1 MKDIINFNKS
11 LESTK
16 DVKIFFGEYDGIQRY
31 DRFKYPMTEKF
42 VRAMQ
47 GATWMPREIN
57 FGKDRAAFSQVLTP
71 EFQEIYKANLLFQT
85 MADSLANR
93 FLDNVLSTEVTSPE
107 WEAVIKWQAHQELV
121 HSEAYSW
128 NIREVFSNPEQFF
141 NEGFANKEIQ
151 KRLDIEIKSYDGL
164 AGILENGSEK
174 EKKRALLEVLVRQY
188 VLESIR
194 FFVSFLYTFKI
205 NELNDQVLQ
214 GSENNIIL
222 IANDEQIHVA
232 IFKQLL
238 NSLRDNKDEDFSECF
253 DYGFVDMAQEC
264 FSEVIESE
272 MEWFRYL
279 SGIQEI
285 QGFTEDSIRGFLEHY
300 SHASLAGIGIGST
313 YEGEPN
319 ELTNFFKT
327 KTNIR
332 GQKSLAQE
340 TDLLSYSIGVL
351 EDGGYLEEELKE
363 ELP

>member
-1 MKDIINFNKS
+1 MKNIINFNDS
-11 LESTK
+11 LTNIQ
-16 DVKIFFGEYDGIQRY
+16 DVKIFFGKSDGIQRY
-31 DRFKYPMTEKF
+31 DRFKYPVTEKF

-47 GATWMPREIN
+47 GATWFPREVN
-57 FGKDRAAFSQVLTP
+57 FGKDRAAFSSVLTP

-93 FLDNVLSTEVTSPE
+93 FLDNILSTQVTSPE

-164 AGILENGSEK
+164 DEVLTNGTDV
-174 EKKRALLEVLVRQY
+174 EKKDAILKVLIRQY

-232 IFKQLL
+232 IFKSLI
-238 NSLRDNKDEDFSECF
+238 NILRDNHSEGFSERF
-253 DYGFVDMAQEC
+253 DGTFDTMVTNA
-264 FSEVIESE
+264 FAEVIESE
-272 MEWFRYL
+272 LEWFRYL

-285 QGFTEDSIRGFLEHY
+285 QGFTEGTIRGFLEHY
-300 SHASLAGIGIGST
+300 SKASMDGIRVKCE
-313 YEGEPN
+313 YEGSSN

-351 EDGGYLEEELKE
+351 EDKGYLEGELSVV
-363 ELP
+363 LP

>member
-1 MKDIINFNKS
+1 MKNIINFDNS
-11 LESTK
+11 IYDIH

-31 DRFKYPMTEKF
+31 DRFKYPVTEKL

-47 GATWMPREIN
+47 AATWFPREVN
-57 FGKDRAAFSQVLTP
+57 FGKDRAAFSSVLTK

-93 FLDNVLSTEVTSPE
+93 FLDNILSEEITSPE

-128 NIREVFSNPEQFF
+128 NIREVFSDPERFF
-141 NEGFANKEIQ
+141 NEGFNNTEIQ
-151 KRLDIEIKSYDGL
+151 KRLDIEIKAYDE
-164 AGILENGSEK
+164 LEAKLQQEDDDT
-174 EKKRALLEVLVRQY
+174 KKIAILEVLVRQY

-214 GSENNIIL
+214 GSENNIVL

-232 IFKQLL
+232 IFKQLI
-238 NSLRDNKDEDFSECF
+238 NSLRDNKDENFYHLFDGNFDSMVQGCF
-253 DYGFVDMAQEC
+253 A
-264 FSEVIESE
+264 EVIESE
-272 MEWFRYL
+272 LKWFDYL
-279 SGIQEI
+279 SSIQEI
-285 QGFTEDSIRGFLEHY
+285 QGFTEDTIREFLEHY
-300 SHASLAGIGIGST
+300 STASMEGIKVSSPYTGV
-313 YEGEPN
+313 PN

-340 TDLLSYSIGVL
+340 TDLLSYSIGVI
-351 EDGGYLEEELKE
+351 KE
-363 ELP
+363 NRYMDADLTVVLP

>member
-1 MKDIINFNKS
+1 MSVTIDFSKS
-11 LESTK
+11 LSNVE
-16 DVKIFFGEYDGIQRY
+16 DVKIFFGEYDSIQRY
-31 DRFKYPMTEKF
+31 DRFKYPITEKF

-47 GATWMPREIN
+47 GATWFPREIN
-57 FGKDRAAFSQVLTP
+57 FGKDRTAFTSVLTT
-71 EFQEIYKANLLFQT
+71 EFQEVYKANLLFQT

-93 FLDNVLSTEVTSPE
+93 FLDNILSSEITSPE

-141 NEGFANKEIQ
+141 NEGFANIEIQ

-164 AGILENGSEK
+164 AEK
-174 EKKRALLEVLVRQY
+174 LLVPMEKHGAILEVLVKQY

-194 FFVSFLYTFKI
+194 FFGSFLYTFKI

-232 IFKQLL
+232 IFKQLI
-238 NSLRDNKDEDFSECF
+238 NTLRDNKDEGFSEYF
-253 DYGFVDMAQEC
+253 DDDFKDTVRAS
-264 FSEVIESE
+264 FAEVIESE
-272 MEWFRYL
+272 IEWFHYL
-279 SGIQEI
+279 SGIQDI
-285 QGFTEDSIRGFLEHY
+285 QGFTEGSIRGFLEHY
-300 SHASLAGIGIGST
+300 SKISMEGIGVDCEYVGDS
-313 YEGEPN
+313 N

-332 GQKSLAQE
+332 GQKSMAQE

-351 EDGGYLEEELKE
+351 EDKGFLTDDLLV

>member
-1 MKDIINFNKS
+1 MKNIINFSES
-11 LESTK
+11 LDSVQ
-16 DVKIFFGEYDGIQRY
+16 DVKIFFGKSDGIQRY
-31 DRFKYPMTEKF
+31 DRFKYPITERF
-42 VRAMQ
+42 IRAMQ
-47 GATWMPREIN
+47 GATWFPREVN
-57 FGKDRAAFSQVLTP
+57 FSKDRAAFDSVLTP
-71 EFQEIYKANLLFQT
+71 EFQEVYKANLLFQT

-93 FLDNVLSTEVTSPE
+93 FLDNILSSHITSPE

-141 NEGFANKEIQ
+141 NEGFSNPNIQ
-151 KRLDIEIKSYDGL
+151 KRLDIEIVAYDVL
-164 AGILENGSEK
+164 TAILEGPK
-174 EKKRALLEVLVRQY
+174 TQKKKAILEVIVRQY

-205 NELNDQVLQ
+205 NELNEQVLQ

-238 NSLRDNKDEDFSECF
+238 NSLRDNESEGFSTLFGEDTDDMIKTCF
-253 DYGFVDMAQEC
+253 A
-264 FSEVIESE
+264 EVIESE

-279 SGIQEI
+279 SSIQDI
-285 QGFTEDSIRGFLEHY
+285 QGFTEETVREFLEHF
-300 SHASLAGIGIGST
+300 ASVSMSGIGVESG
-313 YEGEPN
+313 YLGKDN

-351 EDGGYLEEELKE
+351 EDGGFLEEELVVI
-363 ELP
+363 LP

>member
-1 MKDIINFNKS
+1 MKSIINFEES
-11 LESTK
+11 LDNVQ
-16 DVKIFFGEYDGIQRY
+16 DVKIFFGESDGIQRY
-31 DRFKYPMTEKF
+31 DRFKYPITEKF

-47 GATWMPREIN
+47 GATWFPREVN
-57 FGKDRAAFSQVLTP
+57 FSKDRAAFNSVLTP

-93 FLDNVLSTEVTSPE
+93 FLDNILSDQITSPE

-128 NIREVFSNPEQFF
+128 NIREVFSDPERFF

-151 KRLDIEIKSYDGL
+151 KRLDIEIEAYDGL
-164 AGILENGSEK
+164 HIKLQSDEDSIKKQAILEVS
-174 EKKRALLEVLVRQY
+174 VRQY

-214 GSENNIIL
+214 GSENNMIL

-232 IFKQLL
+232 IFKSLL
-238 NSLRDNKDEDFSECF
+238 NILRDNESEEFSEGFNEDFGEMAKRCF
-253 DYGFVDMAQEC
+253 A
-264 FSEVIESE
+264 EVIESE

-279 SGIQEI
+279 SSIQDI
-285 QGFTEDSIRGFLEHY
+285 QGFTEETVQTFLEHF
-300 SHASLAGIGIGST
+300 STASLEGIGIKSPYTG
-313 YEGEPN
+313 EGN

-351 EDGGYLEEELKE
+351 EDNGFLEDELIV